1 MKLFEDINE
10 TKTSQ
15 MWTYKVDGK
24 DVDKEE
30 IYHKIESV
38 LVPETVDYL
47 LTTGGGST
55 LRRIRHLIVSLYNYN
70 KFEAVDLFGL
80 MRNADDEHTEL
91 VLDIIGHCDLKYGDS
106 CFLMINDLAPKII
119 DIFFDDDNKNDE
131 EEDFFLQS

>member
-30 IYHKIESV
+30 ITHRIESI

-47 LTTGGGST
+47 LNSKLLMNFSMMRSST
-55 LRRIRHLIVSLYNYN
+55 
-70 KFEAVDLFGL
+70 
-80 MRNADDEHTEL
+80 
-91 VLDIIGHCDLKYGDS
+91 
-106 CFLMINDLAPKII
+106 
-119 DIFFDDDNKNDE
+119 
-131 EEDFFLQS
+131 